1 MAFGDEIR
9 AARRSRQWSYGRLI
23 QALVECANHQ
33 GIGIMTERSLKTALS
48 RWENNRTV
56 PDAFYRRL
64 LTTVL
69 QLEDV
74 DDLFVRSGTYVHDL
88 PSAVDLMEGL
98 SGGRGQPSKDY
109 PDAGLALV
117 EDDQVIAGYL
127 FTRSFSV
134 LDSDVHCAGTVH
146 PIADRLRA
154 RAAELMDLDF
164 ALGGGHVRHALTAF
178 FRSQVVPEL
187 RASRGKPRHREVSS
201 AAAEVIQLLGWTAY
215 DEGQHSLAARYF
227 VLGLRLAE
235 EAGDHLMGSRLLANL
250 SHQYTF
256 LGRPQRALTFARAAQ
271 AALRGRGTKTV
282 ETMCVMMEARAL
294 AVLGDARQAI
304 ATIGHAESLF
314 GRSASDEPAWIG
326 YYDEAELAGD
336 IAHAFK
342 DLGQPAEARR
352 FTALAITPTTPR
364 RTRSFIHFVAAHA
377 ALMAGEAGEAAS
389 LAESAARD
397 GAGLQSAR
405 HVSYVRE
412 FRKRAS
418 VLDAPELS
426 DSIESIHTPSG

>member
-1 MAFGDEIR
+1 MTFGDEVR
-9 AARRSRQWSYGRLI
+9 AARQSRQWSYGRLI
-23 QALVECANHQ
+23 QALMECAQRQ

-69 QLEDV
+69 ELKDV

-88 PSAVDLMEGL
+88 PGAVDLMDGL
-98 SGGRGQPSKDY
+98 SAGQGKPNKDH
-109 PDAGLALV
+109 PDSGLGLV
-117 EDDQVIAGYL
+117 DDDQVIAGYL

-134 LDSDVHCAGTVH
+134 LDADSLWASSVH
-146 PIADRLRA
+146 PVADRLRA

-164 ALGGGHVRHALTAF
+164 ALGGGHVRQALTDF
-178 FRSQVVPEL
+178 FRDHVVPEL
-187 RASRGKPRHREVSS
+187 RSCRGKPRHREVFS

-215 DEGQHSLAARYF
+215 DEGQHGLAARYF

-271 AALRGRGTKTV
+271 AALRGRGTAAV

-294 AVLGDARQAI
+294 AVLGDARAAV
-304 ATIGHAESLF
+304 ATIRHAEILF
-314 GRSASDEPAWIG
+314 DRSASDEPAWIS
-326 YYDEAELAGD
+326 YYDDAELAGD

-342 DLGQPAEARR
+342 DLGQHAEVRR
-352 FTALAITPTTPR
+352 FTALAITSTTPQ

-377 ALMAGEAGEAAS
+377 ALMAGDAGEAAD
-389 LAESAARD
+389 LAESALRD

-405 HVSYVRE
+405 QMSYVRE
-412 FRKRAS
+412 FRRRAS
-418 VLDAPELS
+418 GVDAPELRGAVDPILS
-426 DSIESIHTPSG
+426 P